1 MARLFTPSESKYYL
15 MALDAGT
22 GSIRAVIFDLEGNQI
37 AVGQAEWRHLAVPDV
52 PGSMEFD
59 LNKNW
64 QLACECMRQALHNAG
79 IAPEYIA
86 AVSACSMREGIVL
99 YNNEGAPIWACA
111 NVDARAAREVSELK
125 ELHNNTFENE
135 VYRATGQTLAL
146 SAIPRLL
153 WLAHHRSD
161 IYRQAS
167 TITMI
172 SDWLAYMLS
181 GELAVD
187 PSNAG
192 TTGLLD
198 LTTRDWKPALLD
210 MAGLRA
216 DILSPV
222 KETGTLLGVVSS
234 QAAELCGL
242 KAGTPVVV
250 GGGDVQLGCL
260 GLGVVRPAQTAVLGG
275 TFWQQVVNLGAPV
288 TDPEMNV
295 RVNPHVIP
303 GMVQAESISFFTG
316 LTMRWFRDAFC
327 AEEKLIAERLGIDTY
342 TLLEEMASRVPP
354 GSWGVMPIFSDRMRF
369 KTWYHAAPSFINLSI
384 DPDKCNKATLFRAL
398 EENAAIVSA
407 CNLQQIADFSNQG
420 TGEATIREGGLI
432 TAENTIIGGNAT
444 GIGTLNVQDQDSVIT
459 VRRLYNGY
467 FGNGTLNISNNGLI
481 NNKEYS
487 LVGVQDGSHGVVN
500 VTDKGHWNFLG
511 TGEAFRYIYIGDAGD
526 GELNVSREG
535 KVDSGIITAGMKE
548 TGTGNITVKD
558 KNSVITNLGTNL
570 GYDGHG
576 EMNISNEGLVVSNGG
591 SSLGYGETGVGNV
604 SITTGGMWEVNK
616 NVYTTIGVA
625 GVGNLNISDGGKF
638 VSQNITFLGDKAS
651 GIGTLNLMDAT
662 SSFDTVGINVGNFGS
677 GIVNV
682 SNGATLNST
691 GYGFIGGNASGKG
704 IVNISTDSLWNLKT
718 SSTNAQLLQVGVL
731 GKGELNITTGGIVKA
746 RDTQIALNDKSKGVV
761 RVDGQNSLLET
772 FNMYVGTSGTGT
784 LTLTNSGTLN
794 VEGGEV
800 YLGVFE
806 PAVGTLNIG
815 AAHGEAA
822 ADAGYITNATKV
834 EFGSGEGVFVFN
846 HTNNSDAG
854 YQVDMLITGDDKDG
868 KVIHDAGH
876 TVFNAGNTYSGK
888 TLVNDGLLTIASHTA
903 DGVTGM
909 GSSEVTI
916 ASPGTLDILASTN
929 SAGDYTLTNALK
941 GDGLMRVQ
949 LSSYD
954 KMFGFTHATGT
965 EFAGVAQLK
974 DSTFTLERDN
984 TAALTHAMLQSD
996 SENTTSVKVGEQSIG
1011 GLAMNGGTLIFDTD
1025 IPAATLAEGYISVDT
1040 LVVGAGDYT
1049 WKGRNYQVNGTG
1061 DVLIDV
1067 PKPWNDPMANNPLT
1081 TLNLLE
1087 HDDSHVG
1094 VQLVKAQTV
1103 IGSGGSLTLR
1113 DLQGDEV
1120 EADKTLHIAQNGT
1133 VVAEGD
1139 YGFRLTTAPGD
1150 GLYVNYGLK
1159 ALNIHGGQKLTLAEH
1174 GGAYGATADMSA
1186 KIGGE
1191 GDLAINT
1198 VRQVS
1203 LSNGQND
1210 YQGATYVQMGTLRT
1224 DADGALGNTREL
1236 NISNAAIVDLN
1247 GSTQTVETFTGQ
1259 MGSTVLFK
1267 EGALTVNK
1275 GGISQGELTGGGN
1288 LNVTGGTLAIEGL
1301 NARYNAL
1308 TSISPNAE
1316 VSLDNTQGL
1325 GRGNIANDG
1334 LLTLKNVTGEL
1345 RNSIS
1350 GKGIVSATAR
1360 TDVELDGD
1368 NSRFV
1373 GQFNIDTGSALSVN
1387 EQKNLG
1393 DASVI
1398 NNGLLTIST
1407 ERSWAMTHSISGSG
1421 DVTKLGTGI
1430 LTLNND
1436 SAAYQGTTDIVGG
1449 EIAFGSDSAIN
1460 MASQHINIHNS
1471 GVMSGNVT
1479 TAGDVNVMPGGT
1491 LRVAKTT
1498 IGGNLENG
1506 GTVQMNSEGGKP
1518 GNVLTVNGNYTGN
1531 NGLMTFNATLG
1542 GDNSPTD
1549 KMNVKGDTQGN
1560 TRVRVDNIGGV
1571 GAQTVNGIELIEV
1584 GGNSAGNFAL
1594 TTGTVEAGAYVYTL
1608 AKGKGNDEKN
1618 WYLTS
1623 KWDGVTPADTPDP
1636 INNPPVVDPEGPS
1649 VYRPEAGSY
1658 ISNIAAAN
1666 SLFSH
1671 RLHDRLGEP
1680 QYTDSL
1686 HSQGSASSMWM
1697 RHVGGHE
1704 RSRAGDGQLNTQ
1716 ANRYVLQLGG
1726 DLAQWSSNAQDRWHL
1741 GVMAGYANQH
1751 SNTQSNRVGYK
1762 SDGRI
1767 SGYSAGLYA
1776 TWYQNDANKTGAY
1789 VDSWA
1794 LYNWFDNSVSS
1805 DNRSADDYDSRGVT
1819 ASVEGGY
1826 TFEAGTFSGSE
1837 GTLNTWYVQPQAQI
1851 TWMGVKDSDHT
1862 RKDGTRIETE
1872 GDGNVQTRLGV
1883 KTYLN
1888 SHHQRDDGKQREFQ
1902 PYIEANWINNSKVY
1916 AVKMNGQ
1923 TVGREGARNLGE
1935 VRTGVEAK
1943 VNNNLSLWGNVG
1955 VQLGDKGYSDT
1966 QGMLGVKYSW

>member
-1 MARLFTPSESKYYL
+1 MNRIY
-15 MALDAGT
+15 
-22 GSIRAVIFDLEGNQI
+22 RVIWNCTLQVFQ
-37 AVGQAEWRHLAVPDV
+37 
-52 PGSMEFD
+52 
-59 LNKNW
+59 
-64 QLACECMRQALHNAG
+64 
-79 IAPEYIA
+79 
-86 AVSACSMREGIVL
+86 ACSELTRRAGKTSTVNLRKSSGLTTKFSRLTLGVL
-99 YNNEGAPIWACA
+99 
-111 NVDARAAREVSELK
+111 
-125 ELHNNTFENE
+125 
-135 VYRATGQTLAL
+135 LAL
-146 SAIPRLL
+146 SGSASGASLEVDNDQITNIDTDVAYDAYLVGWYGTGVL
-153 WLAHHRSD
+153 NILAGGN
-161 IYRQAS
+161 AS
-167 TITMI
+167 LTTITTSVI
-172 SDWLAYMLS
+172 GANEDS
-181 GELAVD
+181 E
-187 PSNAG
+187 G
-192 TTGLLD
+192 T
-198 LTTRDWKPALLD
+198 
-210 MAGLRA
+210 
-216 DILSPV
+216 V
-222 KETGTLLGVVSS
+222 N
-234 QAAELCGL
+234 
-242 KAGTPVVV
+242 
-250 GGGDVQLGCL
+250 
-260 GLGVVRPAQTAVLGG
+260 VLGG
-275 TFWQQVVNLGAPV
+275 TWRLYDSGNNARPLNVGQSGTGTLNIKQKGHVDGGYLRLGSSTGGVGTVNVEGEDSVLTTELFEIGSYGTGSLNITDKGYVTSSIVAILGYQAGSNGQVVVEKGGEWLIKNN
-288 TDPEMNV
+288 DS
-295 RVNPHVIP
+295 
-303 GMVQAESISFFTG
+303 SIEF
-316 LTMRWFRDAFC
+316 
-327 AEEKLIAERLGIDTY
+327 
-342 TLLEEMASRVPP
+342 
-354 GSWGVMPIFSDRMRF
+354 
-369 KTWYHAAPSFINLSI
+369 
-384 DPDKCNKATLFRAL
+384 
-398 EENAAIVSA
+398 
-407 CNLQQIADFSNQG
+407 QIGNQG
-420 TGEATIREGGLI
+420 MGEATIREGGLV

-444 GIGTLNVQDQDSVIT
+444 GVGTLNVQDQDSVIT

-467 FGNGTLNISNNGLI
+467 FGNGAVNISNNGLI

-487 LVGVQDGSHGVVN
+487 LVGVEDGSHGVVN
-500 VTDKGHWNFLG
+500 VTDKGHWSFLG
-511 TGEAFRYIYIGDAGD
+511 TGEAFRY
-526 GELNVSREG
+526 R
-535 KVDSGIITAGMKE
+535 
-548 TGTGNITVKD
+548 
-558 KNSVITNLGTNL
+558 
-570 GYDGHG
+570 
-576 EMNISNEGLVVSNGG
+576 
-591 SSLGYGETGVGNV
+591 
-604 SITTGGMWEVNK
+604 
-616 NVYTTIGVA
+616 
-625 GVGNLNISDGGKF
+625 
-638 VSQNITFLGDKAS
+638 
-651 GIGTLNLMDAT
+651 
-662 SSFDTVGINVGNFGS
+662 
-677 GIVNV
+677 
-682 SNGATLNST
+682 
-691 GYGFIGGNASGKG
+691 
-704 IVNISTDSLWNLKT
+704 
-718 SSTNAQLLQVGVL
+718 
-731 GKGELNITTGGIVKA
+731 
-746 RDTQIALNDKSKGVV
+746 
-761 RVDGQNSLLET
+761 
-772 FNMYVGTSGTGT
+772 
-784 LTLTNSGTLN
+784 
-794 VEGGEV
+794 
-800 YLGVFE
+800 
-806 PAVGTLNIG
+806 
-815 AAHGEAA
+815 
-822 ADAGYITNATKV
+822 
-834 EFGSGEGVFVFN
+834 
-846 HTNNSDAG
+846 
-854 YQVDMLITGDDKDG
+854 
-868 KVIHDAGH
+868 
-876 TVFNAGNTYSGK
+876 
-888 TLVNDGLLTIASHTA
+888 
-903 DGVTGM
+903 
-909 GSSEVTI
+909 
-916 ASPGTLDILASTN
+916 
-929 SAGDYTLTNALK
+929 
-941 GDGLMRVQ
+941 
-949 LSSYD
+949 
-954 KMFGFTHATGT
+954 
-965 EFAGVAQLK
+965 
-974 DSTFTLERDN
+974 
-984 TAALTHAMLQSD
+984 
-996 SENTTSVKVGEQSIG
+996 
-1011 GLAMNGGTLIFDTD
+1011 
-1025 IPAATLAEGYISVDT
+1025 
-1040 LVVGAGDYT
+1040 
-1049 WKGRNYQVNGTG
+1049 KGRNYQVNGTG

-1623 KWDGVTPADTPDP
+1623 KWDGVTPPDTPDP

-1767 SGYSAGLYA
+1767 SGYSAGIYA

-1837 GTLNTWYVQPQAQI
+1837 GTLNTWYVQPQVQI

-1923 TVGREGARNLGE
+1923 TVSRDGARNLGE

>member
-1 MARLFTPSESKYYL
+1 MNRIY
-15 MALDAGT
+15 
-22 GSIRAVIFDLEGNQI
+22 RVIWNCTLQVFQ
-37 AVGQAEWRHLAVPDV
+37 
-52 PGSMEFD
+52 
-59 LNKNW
+59 
-64 QLACECMRQALHNAG
+64 
-79 IAPEYIA
+79 
-86 AVSACSMREGIVL
+86 ACSELTRRVGKTSTVNLRKSSGLTTKFSRLTLGVL
-99 YNNEGAPIWACA
+99 
-111 NVDARAAREVSELK
+111 
-125 ELHNNTFENE
+125 
-135 VYRATGQTLAL
+135 LAL
-146 SAIPRLL
+146 SGSASGASLEVDNDQITNIDTDVAYDAYLVGWYGTGVL
-153 WLAHHRSD
+153 NILAGGN
-161 IYRQAS
+161 AS
-167 TITMI
+167 LTTITTSVI
-172 SDWLAYMLS
+172 GGNENSK
-181 GELAVD
+181 
-187 PSNAG
+187 G
-192 TTGLLD
+192 T
-198 LTTRDWKPALLD
+198 
-210 MAGLRA
+210 
-216 DILSPV
+216 V
-222 KETGTLLGVVSS
+222 N
-234 QAAELCGL
+234 
-242 KAGTPVVV
+242 
-250 GGGDVQLGCL
+250 
-260 GLGVVRPAQTAVLGG
+260 VLGG
-275 TFWQQVVNLGAPV
+275 TWRLYDSGNNARPLNVGQSGTGTLNIKQKGHVDGGYLRIGSSTGGVGTVNVEGEDSVLTTELFEIGSYGTGSLNITDKGYV
-288 TDPEMNV
+288 TS
-295 RVNPHVIP
+295 
-303 GMVQAESISFFTG
+303 SI
-316 LTMRWFRDAFC
+316 
-327 AEEKLIAERLGIDTY
+327 
-342 TLLEEMASRVPP
+342 V
-354 GSWGVMPIFSDRMRF
+354 
-369 KTWYHAAPSFINLSI
+369 
-384 DPDKCNKATLFRAL
+384 
-398 EENAAIVSA
+398 AIVGYQANS
-407 CNLQQIADFSNQG
+407 NGKVVVEKGGEWLIKNNDSSIEFQIGNQG

-432 TAENTIIGGNAT
+432 TAENTIIGGNPT

-467 FGNGTLNISNNGLI
+467 FGNGTVNISNNGLI

-526 GELNVSREG
+526 GELNVSSEG

-591 SSLGYGETGVGNV
+591 SSLGYGETGVGKV
-604 SITTGGMWEVNK
+604 SITTGGIWEVNK

-718 SSTNAQLLQVGVL
+718 SSTNSQLLQVGVL
-731 GKGELNITTGGIVKA
+731 GTGELNITTGGIVKA
-746 RDTQIALNDKSKGVV
+746 RDTQIALNDKSKGDV

-772 FNMYVGTSGTGT
+772 FNMNVGTTGTGT
-784 LTLTNSGTLN
+784 LTLTNNGTLN

-800 YLGVFE
+800 YLGVFA

-822 ADAGYITNATKV
+822 ADAGFITNATKV

-868 KVIHDAGH
+868 KVMHDAGH

-949 LSSYD
+949 LSSSD

-1011 GLAMNGGTLIFDTD
+1011 GLAMNGGTLTFDTD

-1094 VQLVKAQTV
+1094 VQLVKAQSV

-1334 LLTLKNVTGEL
+1334 LLTLKFDLLSEIGRDSVGAVTLIPEDETVTHPIMAWEKLTEARLEEVLTAYKADIPLGMIREENDFRISVAGAQEKTALL
-1345 RNSIS
+1345 RIGNDWCIP
-1350 GKGIVSATAR
+1350 KGITP
-1360 TDVELDGD
+1360 T
-1368 NSRFV
+1368 
-1373 GQFNIDTGSALSVN
+1373 
-1387 EQKNLG
+1387 
-1393 DASVI
+1393 
-1398 NNGLLTIST
+1398 
-1407 ERSWAMTHSISGSG
+1407 THII
-1421 DVTKLGTGI
+1421 KLPI
-1430 LTLNND
+1430 
-1436 SAAYQGTTDIVGG
+1436 G
-1449 EIAFGSDSAIN
+1449 EIR
-1460 MASQHINIHNS
+1460 Q
-1471 GVMSGNVT
+1471 
-1479 TAGDVNVMPGGT
+1479 P
-1491 LRVAKTT
+1491 
-1498 IGGNLENG
+1498 
-1506 GTVQMNSEGGKP
+1506 
-1518 GNVLTVNGNYTGN
+1518 
-1531 NGLMTFNATLG
+1531 NATLDLSQSVDNEYYCLLLAKELGLNVPDAEIIKAGNVRALAVERFDRRWNAERTVLLRLPQEDMCQTFGLPSSVKYESDG
-1542 GDNSPTD
+1542 GPGIARIMAFLMGSSEALKDRYDFMKFQVFQWLIGATDGHAKNFSVFIQAGGSYRLTPFYDIISAFPVLGGAGIHISDLKLAMGLNASKGKKTAIDKIYPRHFLATAKVLKFPEVQMHEILSDFARMIPAALDNVKTSLPTD
-1549 KMNVKGDTQGN
+1549 FPENVVT
-1560 TRVRVDNIGGV
+1560 
-1571 GAQTVNGIELIEV
+1571 A
-1584 GGNSAGNFAL
+1584 
-1594 TTGTVEAGAYVYTL
+1594 VETNVL
-1608 AKGKGNDEKN
+1608 
-1618 WYLTS
+1618 
-1623 KWDGVTPADTPDP
+1623 
-1636 INNPPVVDPEGPS
+1636 
-1649 VYRPEAGSY
+1649 
-1658 ISNIAAAN
+1658 
-1666 SLFSH
+1666 
-1671 RLHDRLGEP
+1671 RLHRRL
-1680 QYTDSL
+1680 
-1686 HSQGSASSMWM
+1686 
-1697 RHVGGHE
+1697 
-1704 RSRAGDGQLNTQ
+1704 SREYGI
-1716 ANRYVLQLGG
+1716 
-1726 DLAQWSSNAQDRWHL
+1726 
-1741 GVMAGYANQH
+1741 
-1751 SNTQSNRVGYK
+1751 K
-1762 SDGRI
+1762 
-1767 SGYSAGLYA
+1767 
-1776 TWYQNDANKTGAY
+1776 
-1789 VDSWA
+1789 
-1794 LYNWFDNSVSS
+1794 
-1805 DNRSADDYDSRGVT
+1805 
-1819 ASVEGGY
+1819 
-1826 TFEAGTFSGSE
+1826 
-1837 GTLNTWYVQPQAQI
+1837 
-1851 TWMGVKDSDHT
+1851 
-1862 RKDGTRIETE
+1862 
-1872 GDGNVQTRLGV
+1872 
-1883 KTYLN
+1883 
-1888 SHHQRDDGKQREFQ
+1888 
-1902 PYIEANWINNSKVY
+1902 
-1916 AVKMNGQ
+1916 
-1923 TVGREGARNLGE
+1923 
-1935 VRTGVEAK
+1935 
-1943 VNNNLSLWGNVG
+1943 
-1955 VQLGDKGYSDT
+1955 
-1966 QGMLGVKYSW
+1966 

>member
-1 MARLFTPSESKYYL
+1 MNRIY
-15 MALDAGT
+15 
-22 GSIRAVIFDLEGNQI
+22 RVIWNCTLQVFQ
-37 AVGQAEWRHLAVPDV
+37 
-52 PGSMEFD
+52 
-59 LNKNW
+59 
-64 QLACECMRQALHNAG
+64 
-79 IAPEYIA
+79 
-86 AVSACSMREGIVL
+86 ACSELTRRAGKTSTVNLRKSSGLTTKFSRLTLGVL
-99 YNNEGAPIWACA
+99 
-111 NVDARAAREVSELK
+111 
-125 ELHNNTFENE
+125 
-135 VYRATGQTLAL
+135 LAL
-146 SAIPRLL
+146 SGSASGASLEVDNDQITNIDTDVAYDAYLVGWYGTGVL
-153 WLAHHRSD
+153 NILAGGN
-161 IYRQAS
+161 AS
-167 TITMI
+167 LTTITTSVI
-172 SDWLAYMLS
+172 GANEDS
-181 GELAVD
+181 E
-187 PSNAG
+187 G
-192 TTGLLD
+192 T
-198 LTTRDWKPALLD
+198 
-210 MAGLRA
+210 
-216 DILSPV
+216 V
-222 KETGTLLGVVSS
+222 N
-234 QAAELCGL
+234 
-242 KAGTPVVV
+242 
-250 GGGDVQLGCL
+250 
-260 GLGVVRPAQTAVLGG
+260 VLGG
-275 TFWQQVVNLGAPV
+275 TWRLYDSGNNARPLNVGQSGTGTLNIKQKGHVDGGYLRLGSSTGGVGTVNVEGEDSVLTTELFEIGSYGTGSLNITDKGYVTSSIVAILGYQAGSNGQVVVEKGGEWLIKNN
-288 TDPEMNV
+288 DS
-295 RVNPHVIP
+295 
-303 GMVQAESISFFTG
+303 SIEF
-316 LTMRWFRDAFC
+316 
-327 AEEKLIAERLGIDTY
+327 
-342 TLLEEMASRVPP
+342 
-354 GSWGVMPIFSDRMRF
+354 
-369 KTWYHAAPSFINLSI
+369 
-384 DPDKCNKATLFRAL
+384 
-398 EENAAIVSA
+398 
-407 CNLQQIADFSNQG
+407 QIGNQG
-420 TGEATIREGGLI
+420 TGEATIREGGLV

-467 FGNGTLNISNNGLI
+467 FGNGTVNISNNGLI

-526 GELNVSREG
+526 GELNVSSEG

-576 EMNISNEGLVVSNGG
+576 EMNISNQGLVVSNGG

-731 GKGELNITTGGIVKA
+731 GTGELNITTGGIVKA
-746 RDTQIALNDKSKGVV
+746 RDTQIALNDKSKGDV

-784 LTLTNSGTLN
+784 LTLTNNGTLN

-822 ADAGYITNATKV
+822 ADAGFITNATKV
-834 EFGSGEGVFVFN
+834 EFGLGEGVFVFN

-949 LSSYD
+949 LSSSD

-1011 GLAMNGGTLIFDTD
+1011 GLAMNGGTIIFDTD

-1120 EADKTLHIAQNGT
+1120 EA
-1133 VVAEGD
+1133 
-1139 YGFRLTTAPGD
+1139 
-1150 GLYVNYGLK
+1150 
-1159 ALNIHGGQKLTLAEH
+1159 
-1174 GGAYGATADMSA
+1174 
-1186 KIGGE
+1186 
-1191 GDLAINT
+1191 
-1198 VRQVS
+1198 
-1203 LSNGQND
+1203 
-1210 YQGATYVQMGTLRT
+1210 
-1224 DADGALGNTREL
+1224 
-1236 NISNAAIVDLN
+1236 
-1247 GSTQTVETFTGQ
+1247 
-1259 MGSTVLFK
+1259 
-1267 EGALTVNK
+1267 
-1275 GGISQGELTGGGN
+1275 
-1288 LNVTGGTLAIEGL
+1288 
-1301 NARYNAL
+1301 
-1308 TSISPNAE
+1308 
-1316 VSLDNTQGL
+1316 
-1325 GRGNIANDG
+1325 
-1334 LLTLKNVTGEL
+1334 NVTGEL

-1373 GQFNIDTGSALSVN
+1373 GHDANETLVGSHFNAW
-1387 EQKNLG
+1387 
-1393 DASVI
+1393 
-1398 NNGLLTIST
+1398 LTI
-1407 ERSWAMTHSISGSG
+1407 GSG

-1479 TAGDVNVMPGGT
+1479 TAGDMNVMPGGA

-1872 GDGNVQTRLGV
+1872 GDGNEQTRLGV

>member
-99 YNNEGAPIWACA
+99 YNNEGTPIWACA

-125 ELHNNTFENE
+125 ELHNNTFENK
-135 VYRATGQTLAL
+135 VYRTTGQTLAL

-234 QAAELCGL
+234 HAAELCGL

-275 TFWQQVVNLGAPV
+275 TFWQQVVNLAAPV

-384 DPDKCNKATLFRAL
+384 DPDKCN
-398 EENAAIVSA
+398 
-407 CNLQQIADFSNQG
+407 
-420 TGEATIREGGLI
+420 
-432 TAENTIIGGNAT
+432 
-444 GIGTLNVQDQDSVIT
+444 
-459 VRRLYNGY
+459 
-467 FGNGTLNISNNGLI
+467 
-481 NNKEYS
+481 
-487 LVGVQDGSHGVVN
+487 
-500 VTDKGHWNFLG
+500 
-511 TGEAFRYIYIGDAGD
+511 
-526 GELNVSREG
+526 
-535 KVDSGIITAGMKE
+535 
-548 TGTGNITVKD
+548 
-558 KNSVITNLGTNL
+558 
-570 GYDGHG
+570 
-576 EMNISNEGLVVSNGG
+576 
-591 SSLGYGETGVGNV
+591 
-604 SITTGGMWEVNK
+604 
-616 NVYTTIGVA
+616 
-625 GVGNLNISDGGKF
+625 
-638 VSQNITFLGDKAS
+638 
-651 GIGTLNLMDAT
+651 
-662 SSFDTVGINVGNFGS
+662 
-677 GIVNV
+677 
-682 SNGATLNST
+682 
-691 GYGFIGGNASGKG
+691 
-704 IVNISTDSLWNLKT
+704 
-718 SSTNAQLLQVGVL
+718 
-731 GKGELNITTGGIVKA
+731 
-746 RDTQIALNDKSKGVV
+746 
-761 RVDGQNSLLET
+761 
-772 FNMYVGTSGTGT
+772 
-784 LTLTNSGTLN
+784 
-794 VEGGEV
+794 
-800 YLGVFE
+800 
-806 PAVGTLNIG
+806 
-815 AAHGEAA
+815 
-822 ADAGYITNATKV
+822 
-834 EFGSGEGVFVFN
+834 
-846 HTNNSDAG
+846 
-854 YQVDMLITGDDKDG
+854 
-868 KVIHDAGH
+868 
-876 TVFNAGNTYSGK
+876 
-888 TLVNDGLLTIASHTA
+888 
-903 DGVTGM
+903 
-909 GSSEVTI
+909 
-916 ASPGTLDILASTN
+916 
-929 SAGDYTLTNALK
+929 
-941 GDGLMRVQ
+941 
-949 LSSYD
+949 
-954 KMFGFTHATGT
+954 
-965 EFAGVAQLK
+965 
-974 DSTFTLERDN
+974 
-984 TAALTHAMLQSD
+984 
-996 SENTTSVKVGEQSIG
+996 
-1011 GLAMNGGTLIFDTD
+1011 
-1025 IPAATLAEGYISVDT
+1025 
-1040 LVVGAGDYT
+1040 
-1049 WKGRNYQVNGTG
+1049 YQVNGTG

-1120 EADKTLHIAQNGT
+1120 KADKTLHIAQNGT

-1267 EGALTVNK
+1267 EGSLTVNK

-1407 ERSWAMTHSISGSG
+1407 ERSWVMTHSISGSG

-1430 LTLNND
+1430 LTLNKD
-1436 SAAYQGTTDIVGG
+1436 SAAYKGTTDIVGG

-1498 IGGNLENG
+1498 VGGNLENG
-1506 GTVQMNSEGGKP
+1506 GTVQLNSEGGKP

-1560 TRVRVDNIGGV
+1560 SRM
-1571 GAQTVNGIELIEV
+1571 
-1584 GGNSAGNFAL
+1584 
-1594 TTGTVEAGAYVYTL
+1594 
-1608 AKGKGNDEKN
+1608 
-1618 WYLTS
+1618 S
-1623 KWDGVTPADTPDP
+1623 KMH
-1636 INNPPVVDPEGPS
+1636 
-1649 VYRPEAGSY
+1649 
-1658 ISNIAAAN
+1658 AA
-1666 SLFSH
+1666 
-1671 RLHDRLGEP
+1671 
-1680 QYTDSL
+1680 
-1686 HSQGSASSMWM
+1686 
-1697 RHVGGHE
+1697 
-1704 RSRAGDGQLNTQ
+1704 
-1716 ANRYVLQLGG
+1716 
-1726 DLAQWSSNAQDRWHL
+1726 
-1741 GVMAGYANQH
+1741 
-1751 SNTQSNRVGYK
+1751 
-1762 SDGRI
+1762 
-1767 SGYSAGLYA
+1767 
-1776 TWYQNDANKTGAY
+1776 
-1789 VDSWA
+1789 
-1794 LYNWFDNSVSS
+1794 
-1805 DNRSADDYDSRGVT
+1805 
-1819 ASVEGGY
+1819 
-1826 TFEAGTFSGSE
+1826 
-1837 GTLNTWYVQPQAQI
+1837 
-1851 TWMGVKDSDHT
+1851 
-1862 RKDGTRIETE
+1862 
-1872 GDGNVQTRLGV
+1872 
-1883 KTYLN
+1883 
-1888 SHHQRDDGKQREFQ
+1888 
-1902 PYIEANWINNSKVY
+1902 
-1916 AVKMNGQ
+1916 
-1923 TVGREGARNLGE
+1923 
-1935 VRTGVEAK
+1935 
-1943 VNNNLSLWGNVG
+1943 
-1955 VQLGDKGYSDT
+1955 
-1966 QGMLGVKYSW
+1966 

>member
-99 YNNEGAPIWACA
+99 YNNEGTPIWACA

-275 TFWQQVVNLGAPV
+275 TFWQQVVNQACSEL
-288 TDPEMNV
+288 TR
-295 RVNPHVIP
+295 RVGKTSTVNLHK
-303 GMVQAESISFFTG
+303 SSG
-316 LTMRWFRDAFC
+316 LTTKFS
-327 AEEKLIAERLGIDTY
+327 RLTLGVLLALSGSASGASLEVDNDQIINIDTDVAY
-342 TLLEEMASRVPP
+342 DAYLVGWYGTGVLNILAGGNASLTTITTSVIGGNENSKGTVNVLGGTWRLYDSGNNARPLNVGQSGTGTLNIKQKGHVDGGYLRI
-354 GSWGVMPIFSDRMRF
+354 GSSTGGVGTVNVEGEDSVLTTELFEIGSYGTGSLNITD
-369 KTWYHAAPSFINLSI
+369 KGYVTSSI
-384 DPDKCNKATLFRAL
+384 V
-398 EENAAIVSA
+398 AIVGYQANS
-407 CNLQQIADFSNQG
+407 NGKVVVEKGGEWLIKNNDSSIEFQIGNQG
-420 TGEATIREGGLI
+420 TGEAIIREGGGI

-467 FGNGTLNISNNGLI
+467 FGNGTVNISNNGLI

-526 GELNVSREG
+526 GELNVSSEG

-591 SSLGYGETGVGNV
+591 SSLGYGETGVGKV
-604 SITTGGMWEVNK
+604 SITTGGIWEVNK

-731 GKGELNITTGGIVKA
+731 GTGELNITTGGIVKA
-746 RDTQIALNDKSKGVV
+746 RDTQIALNDKSKGDV

-772 FNMYVGTSGTGT
+772 FNMNVGTTGTGT
-784 LTLTNSGTLN
+784 LTLTNNGTLN

-800 YLGVFE
+800 YLGVFD

-916 ASPGTLDILASTN
+916 ANPGTLDILASTN

-949 LSSYD
+949 LSSSD

-965 EFAGVAQLK
+965 EFTGVAQFK

-996 SENTTSVKVGEQSIG
+996 SENTTSVNVGEQSIG

-1267 EGALTVNK
+1267 EGSLTVNK

-1407 ERSWAMTHSISGSG
+1407 ERSWAMTHSISGS
-1421 DVTKLGTGI
+1421 I
-1430 LTLNND
+1430 LLLWIRK
-1436 SAAYQGTTDIVGG
+1436 AHQF
-1449 EIAFGSDSAIN
+1449 IA
-1460 MASQHINIHNS
+1460 
-1471 GVMSGNVT
+1471 
-1479 TAGDVNVMPGGT
+1479 
-1491 LRVAKTT
+1491 R
-1498 IGGNLENG
+1498 
-1506 GTVQMNSEGGKP
+1506 
-1518 GNVLTVNGNYTGN
+1518 
-1531 NGLMTFNATLG
+1531 
-1542 GDNSPTD
+1542 
-1549 KMNVKGDTQGN
+1549 
-1560 TRVRVDNIGGV
+1560 
-1571 GAQTVNGIELIEV
+1571 
-1584 GGNSAGNFAL
+1584 
-1594 TTGTVEAGAYVYTL
+1594 
-1608 AKGKGNDEKN
+1608 
-1618 WYLTS
+1618 
-1623 KWDGVTPADTPDP
+1623 
-1636 INNPPVVDPEGPS
+1636 
-1649 VYRPEAGSY
+1649 RPEA
-1658 ISNIAAAN
+1658 ISAT
-1666 SLFSH
+1666 L
-1671 RLHDRLGEP
+1671 P
-1680 QYTDSL
+1680 QPTRCLAIVYTTVWVS
-1686 HSQGSASSMWM
+1686 
-1697 RHVGGHE
+1697 
-1704 RSRAGDGQLNTQ
+1704 RSIQIHCILRVRQ
-1716 ANRYVLQLGG
+1716 AVCGC
-1726 DLAQWSSNAQDRWHL
+1726 
-1741 GVMAGYANQH
+1741 VM
-1751 SNTQSNRVGYK
+1751 
-1762 SDGRI
+1762 
-1767 SGYSAGLYA
+1767 
-1776 TWYQNDANKTGAY
+1776 
-1789 VDSWA
+1789 
-1794 LYNWFDNSVSS
+1794 
-1805 DNRSADDYDSRGVT
+1805 
-1819 ASVEGGY
+1819 
-1826 TFEAGTFSGSE
+1826 SE
-1837 GTLNTWYVQPQAQI
+1837 GT
-1851 TWMGVKDSDHT
+1851 
-1862 RKDGTRIETE
+1862 
-1872 GDGNVQTRLGV
+1872 NVQGPV
-1883 KTYLN
+1883 
-1888 SHHQRDDGKQREFQ
+1888 
-1902 PYIEANWINNSKVY
+1902 
-1916 AVKMNGQ
+1916 
-1923 TVGREGARNLGE
+1923 TV
-1935 VRTGVEAK
+1935 
-1943 VNNNLSLWGNVG
+1943 S
-1955 VQLGDKGYSDT
+1955 
-1966 QGMLGVKYSW
+1966 

>member
-99 YNNEGAPIWACA
+99 YNNEGTPIWACA

-222 KETGTLLGVVSS
+222 KETGTLLGVV
-234 QAAELCGL
+234 
-242 KAGTPVVV
+242 T
-250 GGGDVQLGCL
+250 
-260 GLGVVRPAQTAVLGG
+260 
-275 TFWQQVVNLGAPV
+275 
-288 TDPEMNV
+288 
-295 RVNPHVIP
+295 
-303 GMVQAESISFFTG
+303 
-316 LTMRWFRDAFC
+316 
-327 AEEKLIAERLGIDTY
+327 
-342 TLLEEMASRVPP
+342 
-354 GSWGVMPIFSDRMRF
+354 
-369 KTWYHAAPSFINLSI
+369 
-384 DPDKCNKATLFRAL
+384 
-398 EENAAIVSA
+398 
-407 CNLQQIADFSNQG
+407 
-420 TGEATIREGGLI
+420 
-432 TAENTIIGGNAT
+432 
-444 GIGTLNVQDQDSVIT
+444 
-459 VRRLYNGY
+459 
-467 FGNGTLNISNNGLI
+467 
-481 NNKEYS
+481 
-487 LVGVQDGSHGVVN
+487 
-500 VTDKGHWNFLG
+500 
-511 TGEAFRYIYIGDAGD
+511 
-526 GELNVSREG
+526 
-535 KVDSGIITAGMKE
+535 
-548 TGTGNITVKD
+548 
-558 KNSVITNLGTNL
+558 
-570 GYDGHG
+570 
-576 EMNISNEGLVVSNGG
+576 
-591 SSLGYGETGVGNV
+591 
-604 SITTGGMWEVNK
+604 
-616 NVYTTIGVA
+616 
-625 GVGNLNISDGGKF
+625 
-638 VSQNITFLGDKAS
+638 
-651 GIGTLNLMDAT
+651 
-662 SSFDTVGINVGNFGS
+662 
-677 GIVNV
+677 
-682 SNGATLNST
+682 
-691 GYGFIGGNASGKG
+691 
-704 IVNISTDSLWNLKT
+704 
-718 SSTNAQLLQVGVL
+718 
-731 GKGELNITTGGIVKA
+731 
-746 RDTQIALNDKSKGVV
+746 
-761 RVDGQNSLLET
+761 
-772 FNMYVGTSGTGT
+772 
-784 LTLTNSGTLN
+784 
-794 VEGGEV
+794 
-800 YLGVFE
+800 
-806 PAVGTLNIG
+806 
-815 AAHGEAA
+815 
-822 ADAGYITNATKV
+822 
-834 EFGSGEGVFVFN
+834 
-846 HTNNSDAG
+846 
-854 YQVDMLITGDDKDG
+854 
-868 KVIHDAGH
+868 
-876 TVFNAGNTYSGK
+876 
-888 TLVNDGLLTIASHTA
+888 
-903 DGVTGM
+903 
-909 GSSEVTI
+909 
-916 ASPGTLDILASTN
+916 
-929 SAGDYTLTNALK
+929 
-941 GDGLMRVQ
+941 
-949 LSSYD
+949 
-954 KMFGFTHATGT
+954 
-965 EFAGVAQLK
+965 
-974 DSTFTLERDN
+974 
-984 TAALTHAMLQSD
+984 
-996 SENTTSVKVGEQSIG
+996 
-1011 GLAMNGGTLIFDTD
+1011 
-1025 IPAATLAEGYISVDT
+1025 
-1040 LVVGAGDYT
+1040 
-1049 WKGRNYQVNGTG
+1049 
-1061 DVLIDV
+1061 
-1067 PKPWNDPMANNPLT
+1067 
-1081 TLNLLE
+1081 
-1087 HDDSHVG
+1087 
-1094 VQLVKAQTV
+1094 
-1103 IGSGGSLTLR
+1103 
-1113 DLQGDEV
+1113 
-1120 EADKTLHIAQNGT
+1120 
-1133 VVAEGD
+1133 
-1139 YGFRLTTAPGD
+1139 GD

-1267 EGALTVNK
+1267 EGSLTVNK

-1308 TSISPNAE
+1308 TSVSPNAE

-1398 NNGLLTIST
+1398 NNGLLTIAT
-1407 ERSWAMTHSISGSG
+1407 ERSWAMTHSITGSG

-1498 IGGNLENG
+1498 VGGNLENG

-1704 RSRAGDGQLNTQ
+1704 RFRTGDGQLNTQ

-1837 GTLNTWYVQPQAQI
+1837 GTLNTWYVQPQVQI

-1888 SHHQRDDGKQREFQ
+1888 SHHQRDNGKQREFQ

-1923 TVGREGARNLGE
+1923 TVSRDGARNLGE

-1943 VNNNLSLWGNVG
+1943 VNHNLSLWGNVG

>member
-1 MARLFTPSESKYYL
+1 MNRIY
-15 MALDAGT
+15 
-22 GSIRAVIFDLEGNQI
+22 RVIWNCTLQVFQ
-37 AVGQAEWRHLAVPDV
+37 
-52 PGSMEFD
+52 
-59 LNKNW
+59 
-64 QLACECMRQALHNAG
+64 
-79 IAPEYIA
+79 
-86 AVSACSMREGIVL
+86 ACSELTRRAGKTSTVNLRKSSGLTTKFSRLTLGVL
-99 YNNEGAPIWACA
+99 
-111 NVDARAAREVSELK
+111 
-125 ELHNNTFENE
+125 
-135 VYRATGQTLAL
+135 LAL
-146 SAIPRLL
+146 SGSASGASLEVDNDQITNIDTDVAYDAYLVGWYGTGVL
-153 WLAHHRSD
+153 NILAGGN
-161 IYRQAS
+161 AS
-167 TITMI
+167 LTTITTSVI
-172 SDWLAYMLS
+172 GANEDS
-181 GELAVD
+181 E
-187 PSNAG
+187 G
-192 TTGLLD
+192 T
-198 LTTRDWKPALLD
+198 
-210 MAGLRA
+210 
-216 DILSPV
+216 V
-222 KETGTLLGVVSS
+222 N
-234 QAAELCGL
+234 
-242 KAGTPVVV
+242 
-250 GGGDVQLGCL
+250 
-260 GLGVVRPAQTAVLGG
+260 VLGG
-275 TFWQQVVNLGAPV
+275 TWRLYDSGNNARPLNVGQSGTGTLNIKQKGHVDGGYLRLGSSTGGVGTVNVEGEDSVLTTELFEIGSYGTGSLNITDKGYVTSSIVAILGYQAGSNGQVVVEKGGEWLIKNN
-288 TDPEMNV
+288 DS
-295 RVNPHVIP
+295 
-303 GMVQAESISFFTG
+303 SIEF
-316 LTMRWFRDAFC
+316 
-327 AEEKLIAERLGIDTY
+327 
-342 TLLEEMASRVPP
+342 
-354 GSWGVMPIFSDRMRF
+354 
-369 KTWYHAAPSFINLSI
+369 
-384 DPDKCNKATLFRAL
+384 
-398 EENAAIVSA
+398 
-407 CNLQQIADFSNQG
+407 QIGNQG

-576 EMNISNEGLVVSNGG
+576 EMDISNEGLVVSNGG

-746 RDTQIALNDKSKGVV
+746 RDTQIALNDKSKGDV

-1139 YGFRLTTAPGD
+1139 Y
-1150 GLYVNYGLK
+1150 
-1159 ALNIHGGQKLTLAEH
+1159 E
-1174 GGAYGATADMSA
+1174 
-1186 KIGGE
+1186 
-1191 GDLAINT
+1191 
-1198 VRQVS
+1198 
-1203 LSNGQND
+1203 
-1210 YQGATYVQMGTLRT
+1210 
-1224 DADGALGNTREL
+1224 
-1236 NISNAAIVDLN
+1236 
-1247 GSTQTVETFTGQ
+1247 
-1259 MGSTVLFK
+1259 
-1267 EGALTVNK
+1267 
-1275 GGISQGELTGGGN
+1275 
-1288 LNVTGGTLAIEGL
+1288 
-1301 NARYNAL
+1301 
-1308 TSISPNAE
+1308 
-1316 VSLDNTQGL
+1316 
-1325 GRGNIANDG
+1325 
-1334 LLTLKNVTGEL
+1334 
-1345 RNSIS
+1345 
-1350 GKGIVSATAR
+1350 
-1360 TDVELDGD
+1360 
-1368 NSRFV
+1368 
-1373 GQFNIDTGSALSVN
+1373 
-1387 EQKNLG
+1387 
-1393 DASVI
+1393 
-1398 NNGLLTIST
+1398 
-1407 ERSWAMTHSISGSG
+1407 
-1421 DVTKLGTGI
+1421 LGTGI

-1623 KWDGVTPADTPDP
+1623 KWDGVTPPDTPDP

-1680 QYTDSL
+1680 QYIDSL

-1826 TFEAGTFSGSE
+1826 TFEVGTFSGSE
-1837 GTLNTWYVQPQAQI
+1837 ETLNTWYVQPQAQI

>member
-1 MARLFTPSESKYYL
+1 M
-15 MALDAGT
+15 
-22 GSIRAVIFDLEGNQI
+22 
-37 AVGQAEWRHLAVPDV
+37 
-52 PGSMEFD
+52 
-59 LNKNW
+59 
-64 QLACECMRQALHNAG
+64 
-79 IAPEYIA
+79 
-86 AVSACSMREGIVL
+86 
-99 YNNEGAPIWACA
+99 
-111 NVDARAAREVSELK
+111 
-125 ELHNNTFENE
+125 
-135 VYRATGQTLAL
+135 
-146 SAIPRLL
+146 
-153 WLAHHRSD
+153 
-161 IYRQAS
+161 
-167 TITMI
+167 
-172 SDWLAYMLS
+172 
-181 GELAVD
+181 
-187 PSNAG
+187 
-192 TTGLLD
+192 
-198 LTTRDWKPALLD
+198 
-210 MAGLRA
+210 
-216 DILSPV
+216 
-222 KETGTLLGVVSS
+222 
-234 QAAELCGL
+234 
-242 KAGTPVVV
+242 
-250 GGGDVQLGCL
+250 
-260 GLGVVRPAQTAVLGG
+260 
-275 TFWQQVVNLGAPV
+275 
-288 TDPEMNV
+288 
-295 RVNPHVIP
+295 
-303 GMVQAESISFFTG
+303 
-316 LTMRWFRDAFC
+316 
-327 AEEKLIAERLGIDTY
+327 
-342 TLLEEMASRVPP
+342 
-354 GSWGVMPIFSDRMRF
+354 
-369 KTWYHAAPSFINLSI
+369 
-384 DPDKCNKATLFRAL
+384 
-398 EENAAIVSA
+398 
-407 CNLQQIADFSNQG
+407 
-420 TGEATIREGGLI
+420 
-432 TAENTIIGGNAT
+432 
-444 GIGTLNVQDQDSVIT
+444 
-459 VRRLYNGY
+459 
-467 FGNGTLNISNNGLI
+467 
-481 NNKEYS
+481 
-487 LVGVQDGSHGVVN
+487 
-500 VTDKGHWNFLG
+500 
-511 TGEAFRYIYIGDAGD
+511 
-526 GELNVSREG
+526 
-535 KVDSGIITAGMKE
+535 
-548 TGTGNITVKD
+548 
-558 KNSVITNLGTNL
+558 
-570 GYDGHG
+570 
-576 EMNISNEGLVVSNGG
+576 
-591 SSLGYGETGVGNV
+591 
-604 SITTGGMWEVNK
+604 
-616 NVYTTIGVA
+616 
-625 GVGNLNISDGGKF
+625 
-638 VSQNITFLGDKAS
+638 
-651 GIGTLNLMDAT
+651 
-662 SSFDTVGINVGNFGS
+662 
-677 GIVNV
+677 
-682 SNGATLNST
+682 
-691 GYGFIGGNASGKG
+691 
-704 IVNISTDSLWNLKT
+704 
-718 SSTNAQLLQVGVL
+718 
-731 GKGELNITTGGIVKA
+731 
-746 RDTQIALNDKSKGVV
+746 
-761 RVDGQNSLLET
+761 
-772 FNMYVGTSGTGT
+772 
-784 LTLTNSGTLN
+784 
-794 VEGGEV
+794 
-800 YLGVFE
+800 
-806 PAVGTLNIG
+806 
-815 AAHGEAA
+815 
-822 ADAGYITNATKV
+822 
-834 EFGSGEGVFVFN
+834 
-846 HTNNSDAG
+846 
-854 YQVDMLITGDDKDG
+854 
-868 KVIHDAGH
+868 
-876 TVFNAGNTYSGK
+876 
-888 TLVNDGLLTIASHTA
+888 
-903 DGVTGM
+903 
-909 GSSEVTI
+909 
-916 ASPGTLDILASTN
+916 
-929 SAGDYTLTNALK
+929 
-941 GDGLMRVQ
+941 
-949 LSSYD
+949 
-954 KMFGFTHATGT
+954 
-965 EFAGVAQLK
+965 
-974 DSTFTLERDN
+974 
-984 TAALTHAMLQSD
+984 
-996 SENTTSVKVGEQSIG
+996 
-1011 GLAMNGGTLIFDTD
+1011 
-1025 IPAATLAEGYISVDT
+1025 
-1040 LVVGAGDYT
+1040 
-1049 WKGRNYQVNGTG
+1049 
-1061 DVLIDV
+1061 
-1067 PKPWNDPMANNPLT
+1067 
-1081 TLNLLE
+1081 
-1087 HDDSHVG
+1087 
-1094 VQLVKAQTV
+1094 KAQTV

-1430 LTLNND
+1430 
-1436 SAAYQGTTDIVGG
+1436 
-1449 EIAFGSDSAIN
+1449 
-1460 MASQHINIHNS
+1460 
-1471 GVMSGNVT
+1471 
-1479 TAGDVNVMPGGT
+1479 
-1491 LRVAKTT
+1491 
-1498 IGGNLENG
+1498 
-1506 GTVQMNSEGGKP
+1506 P

-1623 KWDGVTPADTPDP
+1623 KWDGVTPPDTPDP

-1680 QYTDSL
+1680 QYIDSL

-1837 GTLNTWYVQPQAQI
+1837 ETLNTWYVQPQAQI

>member
-1 MARLFTPSESKYYL
+1 MARLFTPSESKNYL

-86 AVSACSMREGIVL
+86 AVSACSMR
-99 YNNEGAPIWACA
+99 
-111 NVDARAAREVSELK
+111 
-125 ELHNNTFENE
+125 
-135 VYRATGQTLAL
+135 
-146 SAIPRLL
+146 
-153 WLAHHRSD
+153 
-161 IYRQAS
+161 
-167 TITMI
+167 
-172 SDWLAYMLS
+172 
-181 GELAVD
+181 
-187 PSNAG
+187 
-192 TTGLLD
+192 
-198 LTTRDWKPALLD
+198 
-210 MAGLRA
+210 
-216 DILSPV
+216 
-222 KETGTLLGVVSS
+222 
-234 QAAELCGL
+234 
-242 KAGTPVVV
+242 
-250 GGGDVQLGCL
+250 
-260 GLGVVRPAQTAVLGG
+260 
-275 TFWQQVVNLGAPV
+275 
-288 TDPEMNV
+288 
-295 RVNPHVIP
+295 
-303 GMVQAESISFFTG
+303 
-316 LTMRWFRDAFC
+316 
-327 AEEKLIAERLGIDTY
+327 
-342 TLLEEMASRVPP
+342 
-354 GSWGVMPIFSDRMRF
+354 
-369 KTWYHAAPSFINLSI
+369 
-384 DPDKCNKATLFRAL
+384 
-398 EENAAIVSA
+398 
-407 CNLQQIADFSNQG
+407 
-420 TGEATIREGGLI
+420 
-432 TAENTIIGGNAT
+432 
-444 GIGTLNVQDQDSVIT
+444 
-459 VRRLYNGY
+459 
-467 FGNGTLNISNNGLI
+467 
-481 NNKEYS
+481 
-487 LVGVQDGSHGVVN
+487 
-500 VTDKGHWNFLG
+500 
-511 TGEAFRYIYIGDAGD
+511 
-526 GELNVSREG
+526 
-535 KVDSGIITAGMKE
+535 
-548 TGTGNITVKD
+548 
-558 KNSVITNLGTNL
+558 
-570 GYDGHG
+570 
-576 EMNISNEGLVVSNGG
+576 
-591 SSLGYGETGVGNV
+591 
-604 SITTGGMWEVNK
+604 
-616 NVYTTIGVA
+616 
-625 GVGNLNISDGGKF
+625 
-638 VSQNITFLGDKAS
+638 
-651 GIGTLNLMDAT
+651 
-662 SSFDTVGINVGNFGS
+662 
-677 GIVNV
+677 
-682 SNGATLNST
+682 
-691 GYGFIGGNASGKG
+691 
-704 IVNISTDSLWNLKT
+704 
-718 SSTNAQLLQVGVL
+718 
-731 GKGELNITTGGIVKA
+731 
-746 RDTQIALNDKSKGVV
+746 
-761 RVDGQNSLLET
+761 
-772 FNMYVGTSGTGT
+772 
-784 LTLTNSGTLN
+784 
-794 VEGGEV
+794 
-800 YLGVFE
+800 
-806 PAVGTLNIG
+806 
-815 AAHGEAA
+815 
-822 ADAGYITNATKV
+822 
-834 EFGSGEGVFVFN
+834 
-846 HTNNSDAG
+846 
-854 YQVDMLITGDDKDG
+854 
-868 KVIHDAGH
+868 
-876 TVFNAGNTYSGK
+876 
-888 TLVNDGLLTIASHTA
+888 
-903 DGVTGM
+903 
-909 GSSEVTI
+909 
-916 ASPGTLDILASTN
+916 
-929 SAGDYTLTNALK
+929 
-941 GDGLMRVQ
+941 
-949 LSSYD
+949 
-954 KMFGFTHATGT
+954 
-965 EFAGVAQLK
+965 
-974 DSTFTLERDN
+974 
-984 TAALTHAMLQSD
+984 
-996 SENTTSVKVGEQSIG
+996 
-1011 GLAMNGGTLIFDTD
+1011 
-1025 IPAATLAEGYISVDT
+1025 
-1040 LVVGAGDYT
+1040 
-1049 WKGRNYQVNGTG
+1049 
-1061 DVLIDV
+1061 
-1067 PKPWNDPMANNPLT
+1067 
-1081 TLNLLE
+1081 
-1087 HDDSHVG
+1087 
-1094 VQLVKAQTV
+1094 
-1103 IGSGGSLTLR
+1103 
-1113 DLQGDEV
+1113 
-1120 EADKTLHIAQNGT
+1120 
-1133 VVAEGD
+1133 
-1139 YGFRLTTAPGD
+1139 
-1150 GLYVNYGLK
+1150 
-1159 ALNIHGGQKLTLAEH
+1159 
-1174 GGAYGATADMSA
+1174 
-1186 KIGGE
+1186 
-1191 GDLAINT
+1191 
-1198 VRQVS
+1198 
-1203 LSNGQND
+1203 ND

-1301 NARYNAL
+1301 NARY
-1308 TSISPNAE
+1308 
-1316 VSLDNTQGL
+1316 
-1325 GRGNIANDG
+1325 
-1334 LLTLKNVTGEL
+1334 
-1345 RNSIS
+1345 
-1350 GKGIVSATAR
+1350 
-1360 TDVELDGD
+1360 
-1368 NSRFV
+1368 
-1373 GQFNIDTGSALSVN
+1373 IDTGSALSVN

-1421 DVTKLGTGI
+1421 DLTKLGTGI

-1436 SAAYQGTTDIVGG
+1436 SSAYQGTTDIVGG

-1479 TAGDVNVMPGGT
+1479 TAGDVNVMSGGT

-1704 RSRAGDGQLNTQ
+1704 RSSAGDGQLNTQ

-1851 TWMGVKDSDHT
+1851 TWMGVKDSDHA

-1872 GDGNVQTRLGV
+1872 GNGNVQTRLGV
-1883 KTYLN
+1883 KTYLI

-1923 TVGREGARNLGE
+1923 TVSRDGARNLGE

>member
-1 MARLFTPSESKYYL
+1 MNRIY
-15 MALDAGT
+15 
-22 GSIRAVIFDLEGNQI
+22 RVIWNCTLQVFQ
-37 AVGQAEWRHLAVPDV
+37 
-52 PGSMEFD
+52 
-59 LNKNW
+59 
-64 QLACECMRQALHNAG
+64 
-79 IAPEYIA
+79 
-86 AVSACSMREGIVL
+86 ACSELTRRAGKTSTVNLRKSSGLTTKFSRLTLGVL
-99 YNNEGAPIWACA
+99 
-111 NVDARAAREVSELK
+111 
-125 ELHNNTFENE
+125 
-135 VYRATGQTLAL
+135 LAL
-146 SAIPRLL
+146 SGSASGASLEVDNDQITNIDTDVAYDAYLVGWYGTGVL
-153 WLAHHRSD
+153 NILAGGN
-161 IYRQAS
+161 AS
-167 TITMI
+167 LTTITTSVI
-172 SDWLAYMLS
+172 GANEDS
-181 GELAVD
+181 E
-187 PSNAG
+187 G
-192 TTGLLD
+192 T
-198 LTTRDWKPALLD
+198 
-210 MAGLRA
+210 
-216 DILSPV
+216 V
-222 KETGTLLGVVSS
+222 N
-234 QAAELCGL
+234 
-242 KAGTPVVV
+242 
-250 GGGDVQLGCL
+250 
-260 GLGVVRPAQTAVLGG
+260 VLGG
-275 TFWQQVVNLGAPV
+275 TWRLYDSGNNARPLNVGQSGTGTLNIKQKGHVDGGYLRLGSSTGGVGTVNVEGEDSVLTTELFEIGSYGTGSLNITDKGYVTSSIVAILGYQAGSNGQVVVEKGGEWLIKNN
-288 TDPEMNV
+288 DS
-295 RVNPHVIP
+295 
-303 GMVQAESISFFTG
+303 SIEF
-316 LTMRWFRDAFC
+316 
-327 AEEKLIAERLGIDTY
+327 
-342 TLLEEMASRVPP
+342 
-354 GSWGVMPIFSDRMRF
+354 
-369 KTWYHAAPSFINLSI
+369 
-384 DPDKCNKATLFRAL
+384 
-398 EENAAIVSA
+398 
-407 CNLQQIADFSNQG
+407 QIGNQG
-420 TGEATIREGGLI
+420 MGEATIREGGLV

-444 GIGTLNVQDQDSVIT
+444 GVGTLNVQDQDSVIT

-467 FGNGTLNISNNGLI
+467 FGNGAVNISNNGLI

-487 LVGVQDGSHGVVN
+487 LVGVEDGSHGVVN
-500 VTDKGHWNFLG
+500 VTDKGHWSFLG

-591 SSLGYGETGVGNV
+591 SSLGYGENGVGNV

-651 GIGTLNLMDAT
+651 GIGTLNLMDGT

-731 GKGELNITTGGIVKA
+731 GTGELNITTGGIVKA
-746 RDTQIALNDKSKGVV
+746 RDTQIALNDKSKGDV

-822 ADAGYITNATKV
+822 ADAGY
-834 EFGSGEGVFVFN
+834 
-846 HTNNSDAG
+846 
-854 YQVDMLITGDDKDG
+854 
-868 KVIHDAGH
+868 
-876 TVFNAGNTYSGK
+876 
-888 TLVNDGLLTIASHTA
+888 
-903 DGVTGM
+903 
-909 GSSEVTI
+909 
-916 ASPGTLDILASTN
+916 
-929 SAGDYTLTNALK
+929 
-941 GDGLMRVQ
+941 
-949 LSSYD
+949 
-954 KMFGFTHATGT
+954 
-965 EFAGVAQLK
+965 
-974 DSTFTLERDN
+974 
-984 TAALTHAMLQSD
+984 
-996 SENTTSVKVGEQSIG
+996 
-1011 GLAMNGGTLIFDTD
+1011 
-1025 IPAATLAEGYISVDT
+1025 
-1040 LVVGAGDYT
+1040 
-1049 WKGRNYQVNGTG
+1049 
-1061 DVLIDV
+1061 
-1067 PKPWNDPMANNPLT
+1067 
-1081 TLNLLE
+1081 
-1087 HDDSHVG
+1087 
-1094 VQLVKAQTV
+1094 
-1103 IGSGGSLTLR
+1103 
-1113 DLQGDEV
+1113 
-1120 EADKTLHIAQNGT
+1120 
-1133 VVAEGD
+1133 
-1139 YGFRLTTAPGD
+1139 
-1150 GLYVNYGLK
+1150 
-1159 ALNIHGGQKLTLAEH
+1159 IHGGQKLTLAEH

-1623 KWDGVTPADTPDP
+1623 KWDGVTPPDTPDP

-1767 SGYSAGLYA
+1767 SRYSAGIYA

-1837 GTLNTWYVQPQAQI
+1837 GTLNTWYVQPQVQI
-1851 TWMGVKDSDHT
+1851 T
-1862 RKDGTRIETE
+1862 
-1872 GDGNVQTRLGV
+1872 
-1883 KTYLN
+1883 
-1888 SHHQRDDGKQREFQ
+1888 
-1902 PYIEANWINNSKVY
+1902 
-1916 AVKMNGQ
+1916 
-1923 TVGREGARNLGE
+1923 
-1935 VRTGVEAK
+1935 
-1943 VNNNLSLWGNVG
+1943 
-1955 VQLGDKGYSDT
+1955 
-1966 QGMLGVKYSW
+1966 

>member
-99 YNNEGAPIWACA
+99 YNNEGTPIWACA

-125 ELHNNTFENE
+125 ELHNNTFENK
-135 VYRATGQTLAL
+135 VYRTTGQTLAL

-234 QAAELCGL
+234 HAAELCGL

-275 TFWQQVVNLGAPV
+275 TFWQQVVNLAAPV

-384 DPDKCNKATLFRAL
+384 DPDKCN
-398 EENAAIVSA
+398 
-407 CNLQQIADFSNQG
+407 
-420 TGEATIREGGLI
+420 
-432 TAENTIIGGNAT
+432 
-444 GIGTLNVQDQDSVIT
+444 
-459 VRRLYNGY
+459 
-467 FGNGTLNISNNGLI
+467 
-481 NNKEYS
+481 
-487 LVGVQDGSHGVVN
+487 
-500 VTDKGHWNFLG
+500 
-511 TGEAFRYIYIGDAGD
+511 
-526 GELNVSREG
+526 
-535 KVDSGIITAGMKE
+535 
-548 TGTGNITVKD
+548 
-558 KNSVITNLGTNL
+558 
-570 GYDGHG
+570 
-576 EMNISNEGLVVSNGG
+576 
-591 SSLGYGETGVGNV
+591 
-604 SITTGGMWEVNK
+604 
-616 NVYTTIGVA
+616 
-625 GVGNLNISDGGKF
+625 
-638 VSQNITFLGDKAS
+638 
-651 GIGTLNLMDAT
+651 
-662 SSFDTVGINVGNFGS
+662 
-677 GIVNV
+677 
-682 SNGATLNST
+682 
-691 GYGFIGGNASGKG
+691 
-704 IVNISTDSLWNLKT
+704 
-718 SSTNAQLLQVGVL
+718 
-731 GKGELNITTGGIVKA
+731 
-746 RDTQIALNDKSKGVV
+746 
-761 RVDGQNSLLET
+761 
-772 FNMYVGTSGTGT
+772 
-784 LTLTNSGTLN
+784 
-794 VEGGEV
+794 
-800 YLGVFE
+800 
-806 PAVGTLNIG
+806 
-815 AAHGEAA
+815 
-822 ADAGYITNATKV
+822 
-834 EFGSGEGVFVFN
+834 
-846 HTNNSDAG
+846 
-854 YQVDMLITGDDKDG
+854 
-868 KVIHDAGH
+868 
-876 TVFNAGNTYSGK
+876 
-888 TLVNDGLLTIASHTA
+888 
-903 DGVTGM
+903 
-909 GSSEVTI
+909 
-916 ASPGTLDILASTN
+916 
-929 SAGDYTLTNALK
+929 
-941 GDGLMRVQ
+941 
-949 LSSYD
+949 
-954 KMFGFTHATGT
+954 
-965 EFAGVAQLK
+965 
-974 DSTFTLERDN
+974 
-984 TAALTHAMLQSD
+984 
-996 SENTTSVKVGEQSIG
+996 
-1011 GLAMNGGTLIFDTD
+1011 
-1025 IPAATLAEGYISVDT
+1025 
-1040 LVVGAGDYT
+1040 
-1049 WKGRNYQVNGTG
+1049 YQVNGTG

-1120 EADKTLHIAQNGT
+1120 KADKTLHIAQNGT

-1267 EGALTVNK
+1267 EGSLTVNK

-1407 ERSWAMTHSISGSG
+1407 ERSWVMTHSISGSG

-1430 LTLNND
+1430 LTLNKD
-1436 SAAYQGTTDIVGG
+1436 SAAYKGTTDIVGG

-1498 IGGNLENG
+1498 VGGNLENG

-1560 TRVRVDNIGGV
+1560 SRM
-1571 GAQTVNGIELIEV
+1571 
-1584 GGNSAGNFAL
+1584 
-1594 TTGTVEAGAYVYTL
+1594 
-1608 AKGKGNDEKN
+1608 
-1618 WYLTS
+1618 S
-1623 KWDGVTPADTPDP
+1623 KMH
-1636 INNPPVVDPEGPS
+1636 
-1649 VYRPEAGSY
+1649 
-1658 ISNIAAAN
+1658 AA
-1666 SLFSH
+1666 
-1671 RLHDRLGEP
+1671 
-1680 QYTDSL
+1680 
-1686 HSQGSASSMWM
+1686 
-1697 RHVGGHE
+1697 
-1704 RSRAGDGQLNTQ
+1704 
-1716 ANRYVLQLGG
+1716 
-1726 DLAQWSSNAQDRWHL
+1726 
-1741 GVMAGYANQH
+1741 
-1751 SNTQSNRVGYK
+1751 
-1762 SDGRI
+1762 
-1767 SGYSAGLYA
+1767 
-1776 TWYQNDANKTGAY
+1776 
-1789 VDSWA
+1789 
-1794 LYNWFDNSVSS
+1794 
-1805 DNRSADDYDSRGVT
+1805 
-1819 ASVEGGY
+1819 
-1826 TFEAGTFSGSE
+1826 
-1837 GTLNTWYVQPQAQI
+1837 
-1851 TWMGVKDSDHT
+1851 
-1862 RKDGTRIETE
+1862 
-1872 GDGNVQTRLGV
+1872 
-1883 KTYLN
+1883 
-1888 SHHQRDDGKQREFQ
+1888 
-1902 PYIEANWINNSKVY
+1902 
-1916 AVKMNGQ
+1916 
-1923 TVGREGARNLGE
+1923 
-1935 VRTGVEAK
+1935 
-1943 VNNNLSLWGNVG
+1943 
-1955 VQLGDKGYSDT
+1955 
-1966 QGMLGVKYSW
+1966 

>member
-1 MARLFTPSESKYYL
+1 MNRIY
-15 MALDAGT
+15 
-22 GSIRAVIFDLEGNQI
+22 RVIWNCTLQVFQ
-37 AVGQAEWRHLAVPDV
+37 
-52 PGSMEFD
+52 
-59 LNKNW
+59 
-64 QLACECMRQALHNAG
+64 
-79 IAPEYIA
+79 
-86 AVSACSMREGIVL
+86 ACSELTRRAGKTSTVNLRKSSGLTTKFSRLTLGVL
-99 YNNEGAPIWACA
+99 
-111 NVDARAAREVSELK
+111 
-125 ELHNNTFENE
+125 
-135 VYRATGQTLAL
+135 LAL
-146 SAIPRLL
+146 SGSASGASLEVDNDQITNIDTDVAYDAYLVGWYGTGVL
-153 WLAHHRSD
+153 NILAGGN
-161 IYRQAS
+161 AS
-167 TITMI
+167 LTTITTSVI
-172 SDWLAYMLS
+172 GANEDS
-181 GELAVD
+181 E
-187 PSNAG
+187 G
-192 TTGLLD
+192 T
-198 LTTRDWKPALLD
+198 
-210 MAGLRA
+210 
-216 DILSPV
+216 V
-222 KETGTLLGVVSS
+222 N
-234 QAAELCGL
+234 
-242 KAGTPVVV
+242 
-250 GGGDVQLGCL
+250 
-260 GLGVVRPAQTAVLGG
+260 VLGG
-275 TFWQQVVNLGAPV
+275 TWRLYDSGNNARPLNVGQSGTGTLNIKQKGHVDGGYLRLGSSTGGVGTVNVEGEDSVLTTELFEIGSYGTGSLNITDKGYVTSSIVAILGYQAGSNGQVVVEKGGEWLIKNN
-288 TDPEMNV
+288 DS
-295 RVNPHVIP
+295 
-303 GMVQAESISFFTG
+303 SIEF
-316 LTMRWFRDAFC
+316 
-327 AEEKLIAERLGIDTY
+327 
-342 TLLEEMASRVPP
+342 
-354 GSWGVMPIFSDRMRF
+354 
-369 KTWYHAAPSFINLSI
+369 
-384 DPDKCNKATLFRAL
+384 
-398 EENAAIVSA
+398 
-407 CNLQQIADFSNQG
+407 QIGNQG

-526 GELNVSREG
+526 GELNVS
-535 KVDSGIITAGMKE
+535 
-548 TGTGNITVKD
+548 
-558 KNSVITNLGTNL
+558 L
-570 GYDGHG
+570 
-576 EMNISNEGLVVSNGG
+576 
-591 SSLGYGETGVGNV
+591 
-604 SITTGGMWEVNK
+604 
-616 NVYTTIGVA
+616 
-625 GVGNLNISDGGKF
+625 
-638 VSQNITFLGDKAS
+638 
-651 GIGTLNLMDAT
+651 
-662 SSFDTVGINVGNFGS
+662 
-677 GIVNV
+677 
-682 SNGATLNST
+682 
-691 GYGFIGGNASGKG
+691 
-704 IVNISTDSLWNLKT
+704 
-718 SSTNAQLLQVGVL
+718 
-731 GKGELNITTGGIVKA
+731 
-746 RDTQIALNDKSKGVV
+746 
-761 RVDGQNSLLET
+761 
-772 FNMYVGTSGTGT
+772 
-784 LTLTNSGTLN
+784 
-794 VEGGEV
+794 
-800 YLGVFE
+800 
-806 PAVGTLNIG
+806 
-815 AAHGEAA
+815 
-822 ADAGYITNATKV
+822 
-834 EFGSGEGVFVFN
+834 
-846 HTNNSDAG
+846 
-854 YQVDMLITGDDKDG
+854 
-868 KVIHDAGH
+868 
-876 TVFNAGNTYSGK
+876 
-888 TLVNDGLLTIASHTA
+888 
-903 DGVTGM
+903 
-909 GSSEVTI
+909 
-916 ASPGTLDILASTN
+916 
-929 SAGDYTLTNALK
+929 
-941 GDGLMRVQ
+941 
-949 LSSYD
+949 
-954 KMFGFTHATGT
+954 
-965 EFAGVAQLK
+965 
-974 DSTFTLERDN
+974 
-984 TAALTHAMLQSD
+984 
-996 SENTTSVKVGEQSIG
+996 
-1011 GLAMNGGTLIFDTD
+1011 
-1025 IPAATLAEGYISVDT
+1025 
-1040 LVVGAGDYT
+1040 
-1049 WKGRNYQVNGTG
+1049 
-1061 DVLIDV
+1061 
-1067 PKPWNDPMANNPLT
+1067 
-1081 TLNLLE
+1081 
-1087 HDDSHVG
+1087 
-1094 VQLVKAQTV
+1094 
-1103 IGSGGSLTLR
+1103 
-1113 DLQGDEV
+1113 
-1120 EADKTLHIAQNGT
+1120 
-1133 VVAEGD
+1133 
-1139 YGFRLTTAPGD
+1139 
-1150 GLYVNYGLK
+1150 
-1159 ALNIHGGQKLTLAEH
+1159 
-1174 GGAYGATADMSA
+1174 
-1186 KIGGE
+1186 
-1191 GDLAINT
+1191 
-1198 VRQVS
+1198 
-1203 LSNGQND
+1203 
-1210 YQGATYVQMGTLRT
+1210 
-1224 DADGALGNTREL
+1224 
-1236 NISNAAIVDLN
+1236 SNAAIVDLN

-1686 HSQGSASSMWM
+1686 HSQGSASSMWI

>member
-22 GSIRAVIFDLEGNQI
+22 GSIRAVIFDLEGNQK

-99 YNNEGAPIWACA
+99 YNNEGTPIWACA

-125 ELHNNTFENE
+125 ELHNN
-135 VYRATGQTLAL
+135 R
-146 SAIPRLL
+146 
-153 WLAHHRSD
+153 
-161 IYRQAS
+161 
-167 TITMI
+167 
-172 SDWLAYMLS
+172 
-181 GELAVD
+181 
-187 PSNAG
+187 
-192 TTGLLD
+192 
-198 LTTRDWKPALLD
+198 
-210 MAGLRA
+210 
-216 DILSPV
+216 
-222 KETGTLLGVVSS
+222 
-234 QAAELCGL
+234 
-242 KAGTPVVV
+242 
-250 GGGDVQLGCL
+250 
-260 GLGVVRPAQTAVLGG
+260 
-275 TFWQQVVNLGAPV
+275 
-288 TDPEMNV
+288 
-295 RVNPHVIP
+295 
-303 GMVQAESISFFTG
+303 
-316 LTMRWFRDAFC
+316 
-327 AEEKLIAERLGIDTY
+327 
-342 TLLEEMASRVPP
+342 
-354 GSWGVMPIFSDRMRF
+354 
-369 KTWYHAAPSFINLSI
+369 
-384 DPDKCNKATLFRAL
+384 
-398 EENAAIVSA
+398 
-407 CNLQQIADFSNQG
+407 
-420 TGEATIREGGLI
+420 
-432 TAENTIIGGNAT
+432 
-444 GIGTLNVQDQDSVIT
+444 
-459 VRRLYNGY
+459 
-467 FGNGTLNISNNGLI
+467 
-481 NNKEYS
+481 
-487 LVGVQDGSHGVVN
+487 
-500 VTDKGHWNFLG
+500 
-511 TGEAFRYIYIGDAGD
+511 
-526 GELNVSREG
+526 
-535 KVDSGIITAGMKE
+535 
-548 TGTGNITVKD
+548 
-558 KNSVITNLGTNL
+558 
-570 GYDGHG
+570 
-576 EMNISNEGLVVSNGG
+576 
-591 SSLGYGETGVGNV
+591 
-604 SITTGGMWEVNK
+604 
-616 NVYTTIGVA
+616 
-625 GVGNLNISDGGKF
+625 
-638 VSQNITFLGDKAS
+638 
-651 GIGTLNLMDAT
+651 
-662 SSFDTVGINVGNFGS
+662 
-677 GIVNV
+677 
-682 SNGATLNST
+682 
-691 GYGFIGGNASGKG
+691 
-704 IVNISTDSLWNLKT
+704 
-718 SSTNAQLLQVGVL
+718 
-731 GKGELNITTGGIVKA
+731 
-746 RDTQIALNDKSKGVV
+746 
-761 RVDGQNSLLET
+761 
-772 FNMYVGTSGTGT
+772 
-784 LTLTNSGTLN
+784 
-794 VEGGEV
+794 
-800 YLGVFE
+800 
-806 PAVGTLNIG
+806 
-815 AAHGEAA
+815 
-822 ADAGYITNATKV
+822 
-834 EFGSGEGVFVFN
+834 
-846 HTNNSDAG
+846 
-854 YQVDMLITGDDKDG
+854 
-868 KVIHDAGH
+868 
-876 TVFNAGNTYSGK
+876 
-888 TLVNDGLLTIASHTA
+888 
-903 DGVTGM
+903 
-909 GSSEVTI
+909 
-916 ASPGTLDILASTN
+916 
-929 SAGDYTLTNALK
+929 
-941 GDGLMRVQ
+941 
-949 LSSYD
+949 
-954 KMFGFTHATGT
+954 
-965 EFAGVAQLK
+965 
-974 DSTFTLERDN
+974 
-984 TAALTHAMLQSD
+984 
-996 SENTTSVKVGEQSIG
+996 
-1011 GLAMNGGTLIFDTD
+1011 
-1025 IPAATLAEGYISVDT
+1025 
-1040 LVVGAGDYT
+1040 
-1049 WKGRNYQVNGTG
+1049 KGRNYQVNGTG

-1479 TAGDVNVMPGGT
+1479 TAGDMNVMPGGA

-1571 GAQTVNGIELIEV
+1571 GAQTVNGIELN
-1584 GGNSAGNFAL
+1584 GN
-1594 TTGTVEAGAYVYTL
+1594 
-1608 AKGKGNDEKN
+1608 
-1618 WYLTS
+1618 
-1623 KWDGVTPADTPDP
+1623 
-1636 INNPPVVDPEGPS
+1636 
-1649 VYRPEAGSY
+1649 R
-1658 ISNIAAAN
+1658 
-1666 SLFSH
+1666 
-1671 RLHDRLGEP
+1671 
-1680 QYTDSL
+1680 
-1686 HSQGSASSMWM
+1686 
-1697 RHVGGHE
+1697 
-1704 RSRAGDGQLNTQ
+1704 
-1716 ANRYVLQLGG
+1716 
-1726 DLAQWSSNAQDRWHL
+1726 
-1741 GVMAGYANQH
+1741 
-1751 SNTQSNRVGYK
+1751 
-1762 SDGRI
+1762 
-1767 SGYSAGLYA
+1767 
-1776 TWYQNDANKTGAY
+1776 
-1789 VDSWA
+1789 
-1794 LYNWFDNSVSS
+1794 
-1805 DNRSADDYDSRGVT
+1805 
-1819 ASVEGGY
+1819 
-1826 TFEAGTFSGSE
+1826 
-1837 GTLNTWYVQPQAQI
+1837 
-1851 TWMGVKDSDHT
+1851 
-1862 RKDGTRIETE
+1862 
-1872 GDGNVQTRLGV
+1872 
-1883 KTYLN
+1883 
-1888 SHHQRDDGKQREFQ
+1888 
-1902 PYIEANWINNSKVY
+1902 
-1916 AVKMNGQ
+1916 
-1923 TVGREGARNLGE
+1923 
-1935 VRTGVEAK
+1935 
-1943 VNNNLSLWGNVG
+1943 
-1955 VQLGDKGYSDT
+1955 
-1966 QGMLGVKYSW
+1966 

>member
-1 MARLFTPSESKYYL
+1 MNRIY
-15 MALDAGT
+15 
-22 GSIRAVIFDLEGNQI
+22 RVIWNCTLQVFQ
-37 AVGQAEWRHLAVPDV
+37 
-52 PGSMEFD
+52 
-59 LNKNW
+59 
-64 QLACECMRQALHNAG
+64 
-79 IAPEYIA
+79 
-86 AVSACSMREGIVL
+86 ACSELTRRAGKTSTVNLRKSSGLTTKFSRLTLGVL
-99 YNNEGAPIWACA
+99 
-111 NVDARAAREVSELK
+111 
-125 ELHNNTFENE
+125 
-135 VYRATGQTLAL
+135 LAL
-146 SAIPRLL
+146 SGSASGASLEVDNDQITNIDTDVAYDAYLVGWYGTGVL
-153 WLAHHRSD
+153 NILAGGN
-161 IYRQAS
+161 AS
-167 TITMI
+167 LTTITTSVI
-172 SDWLAYMLS
+172 GANEDS
-181 GELAVD
+181 E
-187 PSNAG
+187 G
-192 TTGLLD
+192 T
-198 LTTRDWKPALLD
+198 
-210 MAGLRA
+210 
-216 DILSPV
+216 V
-222 KETGTLLGVVSS
+222 N
-234 QAAELCGL
+234 
-242 KAGTPVVV
+242 
-250 GGGDVQLGCL
+250 
-260 GLGVVRPAQTAVLGG
+260 VLGG
-275 TFWQQVVNLGAPV
+275 TWRLYDSGNNARPLNVGQSGTGTLNIKQKGHVDGGYLRLGSSTGGVGTVNVEGEDSVLTTELFEIGSYGTGSLNITDKGYVTSSIVAILGYQAGSNGQVVVEKGGEWLIKNN
-288 TDPEMNV
+288 DS
-295 RVNPHVIP
+295 
-303 GMVQAESISFFTG
+303 SIEF
-316 LTMRWFRDAFC
+316 
-327 AEEKLIAERLGIDTY
+327 
-342 TLLEEMASRVPP
+342 
-354 GSWGVMPIFSDRMRF
+354 
-369 KTWYHAAPSFINLSI
+369 
-384 DPDKCNKATLFRAL
+384 
-398 EENAAIVSA
+398 
-407 CNLQQIADFSNQG
+407 QIGNQG

-662 SSFDTVGINVGNFGS
+662 
-677 GIVNV
+677 
-682 SNGATLNST
+682 
-691 GYGFIGGNASGKG
+691 Y
-704 IVNISTDSLWNLKT
+704 
-718 SSTNAQLLQVGVL
+718 
-731 GKGELNITTGGIVKA
+731 
-746 RDTQIALNDKSKGVV
+746 
-761 RVDGQNSLLET
+761 
-772 FNMYVGTSGTGT
+772 
-784 LTLTNSGTLN
+784 
-794 VEGGEV
+794 
-800 YLGVFE
+800 
-806 PAVGTLNIG
+806 
-815 AAHGEAA
+815 
-822 ADAGYITNATKV
+822 
-834 EFGSGEGVFVFN
+834 
-846 HTNNSDAG
+846 
-854 YQVDMLITGDDKDG
+854 
-868 KVIHDAGH
+868 
-876 TVFNAGNTYSGK
+876 
-888 TLVNDGLLTIASHTA
+888 
-903 DGVTGM
+903 
-909 GSSEVTI
+909 
-916 ASPGTLDILASTN
+916 
-929 SAGDYTLTNALK
+929 
-941 GDGLMRVQ
+941 
-949 LSSYD
+949 
-954 KMFGFTHATGT
+954 
-965 EFAGVAQLK
+965 
-974 DSTFTLERDN
+974 

-1120 EADKTLHIAQNGT
+1120 EADKTVHIAQNGT

-1623 KWDGVTPADTPDP
+1623 KWDGVTPPDTPDP

-1680 QYTDSL
+1680 QYIDSL

-1837 GTLNTWYVQPQAQI
+1837 ETLNTWYVQPQAQI

>member
-1 MARLFTPSESKYYL
+1 MNRIY
-15 MALDAGT
+15 
-22 GSIRAVIFDLEGNQI
+22 RVIWNCTLQVFQ
-37 AVGQAEWRHLAVPDV
+37 
-52 PGSMEFD
+52 
-59 LNKNW
+59 
-64 QLACECMRQALHNAG
+64 
-79 IAPEYIA
+79 
-86 AVSACSMREGIVL
+86 ACSELTRRVGKTSTVNLRKSSGLTTKFSRLTLGVL
-99 YNNEGAPIWACA
+99 
-111 NVDARAAREVSELK
+111 
-125 ELHNNTFENE
+125 
-135 VYRATGQTLAL
+135 LAL
-146 SAIPRLL
+146 SGSVSGASLEVDNGQITNIDTDVAYDAYLVGWYGTGVL
-153 WLAHHRSD
+153 NILAGGN
-161 IYRQAS
+161 AS
-167 TITMI
+167 LTTITTSVI
-172 SDWLAYMLS
+172 GGNEDS
-181 GELAVD
+181 E
-187 PSNAG
+187 G
-192 TTGLLD
+192 T
-198 LTTRDWKPALLD
+198 
-210 MAGLRA
+210 
-216 DILSPV
+216 V
-222 KETGTLLGVVSS
+222 N
-234 QAAELCGL
+234 
-242 KAGTPVVV
+242 
-250 GGGDVQLGCL
+250 
-260 GLGVVRPAQTAVLGG
+260 VLGG
-275 TFWQQVVNLGAPV
+275 TWRLYDSGNNARPL
-288 TDPEMNV
+288 NV
-295 RVNPHVIP
+295 GQSGTGTLNIKQKGHVD
-303 GMVQAESISFFTG
+303 GG
-316 LTMRWFRDAFC
+316 YL
-327 AEEKLIAERLGIDTY
+327 RLGTQAAGVGTVNVEGEDSVLTTELFEI
-342 TLLEEMASRVPP
+342 
-354 GSWGVMPIFSDRMRF
+354 GSYGTGSLNITDKGYVTS
-369 KTWYHAAPSFINLSI
+369 SI
-384 DPDKCNKATLFRAL
+384 V
-398 EENAAIVSA
+398 AILGYQANSNGKVVVEKGGEWLIKNNDSSIEF
-407 CNLQQIADFSNQG
+407 QIGNQG

-444 GIGTLNVQDQDSVIT
+444 GVGTLNVQDQDSVIT

-467 FGNGTLNISNNGLI
+467 FGNGAVNISNNGLI

-548 TGTGNITVKD
+548 TGTGNLTVKD
-558 KNSVITNLGTNL
+558 KNSVITNLGT
-570 GYDGHG
+570 
-576 EMNISNEGLVVSNGG
+576 
-591 SSLGYGETGVGNV
+591 
-604 SITTGGMWEVNK
+604 
-616 NVYTTIGVA
+616 
-625 GVGNLNISDGGKF
+625 
-638 VSQNITFLGDKAS
+638 ITFLGDKAS

-731 GKGELNITTGGIVKA
+731 GTGELNITTGGIVKA
-746 RDTQIALNDKSKGVV
+746 RDIQIALNDKSKGDV

-822 ADAGYITNATKV
+822 ADAGFITNATKV

-949 LSSYD
+949 LSSSD

-996 SENTTSVKVGEQSIG
+996 IENTTSVNVGEQSIG

-1040 LVVGAGDYT
+1040 LVVGASDYT

-1061 DVLIDV
+1061 DVLIGV

-1087 HDDSHVG
+1087 HDDNHVG

-1267 EGALTVNK
+1267 EGSLTVNK

-1288 LNVTGGTLAIEGL
+1288 LNVTGGTLAVEGL

-1308 TSISPNAE
+1308 TSVSPNAE

-1421 DVTKLGTGI
+1421 DLTKLGTGI

-1436 SAAYQGTTDIVGG
+1436 SSAYQGTTDIVGG

-1460 MASQHINIHNS
+1460 TASQHINIHNS

-1479 TAGDVNVMPGGT
+1479 TAGDVNVMSGGT

-1498 IGGNLENG
+1498 IGE
-1506 GTVQMNSEGGKP
+1506 
-1518 GNVLTVNGNYTGN
+1518 
-1531 NGLMTFNATLG
+1531 
-1542 GDNSPTD
+1542 
-1549 KMNVKGDTQGN
+1549 
-1560 TRVRVDNIGGV
+1560 
-1571 GAQTVNGIELIEV
+1571 
-1584 GGNSAGNFAL
+1584 SA
-1594 TTGTVEAGAYVYTL
+1594 
-1608 AKGKGNDEKN
+1608 
-1618 WYLTS
+1618 
-1623 KWDGVTPADTPDP
+1623 
-1636 INNPPVVDPEGPS
+1636 
-1649 VYRPEAGSY
+1649 
-1658 ISNIAAAN
+1658 
-1666 SLFSH
+1666 
-1671 RLHDRLGEP
+1671 
-1680 QYTDSL
+1680 
-1686 HSQGSASSMWM
+1686 
-1697 RHVGGHE
+1697 
-1704 RSRAGDGQLNTQ
+1704 
-1716 ANRYVLQLGG
+1716 
-1726 DLAQWSSNAQDRWHL
+1726 
-1741 GVMAGYANQH
+1741 
-1751 SNTQSNRVGYK
+1751 
-1762 SDGRI
+1762 
-1767 SGYSAGLYA
+1767 A
-1776 TWYQNDANKTGAY
+1776 TWRMA
-1789 VDSWA
+1789 
-1794 LYNWFDNSVSS
+1794 
-1805 DNRSADDYDSRGVT
+1805 
-1819 ASVEGGY
+1819 
-1826 TFEAGTFSGSE
+1826 
-1837 GTLNTWYVQPQAQI
+1837 
-1851 TWMGVKDSDHT
+1851 
-1862 RKDGTRIETE
+1862 
-1872 GDGNVQTRLGV
+1872 
-1883 KTYLN
+1883 
-1888 SHHQRDDGKQREFQ
+1888 
-1902 PYIEANWINNSKVY
+1902 
-1916 AVKMNGQ
+1916 
-1923 TVGREGARNLGE
+1923 ARF
-1935 VRTGVEAK
+1935 K
-1943 VNNNLSLWGNVG
+1943 
-1955 VQLGDKGYSDT
+1955 
-1966 QGMLGVKYSW
+1966 

>member
-1 MARLFTPSESKYYL
+1 MNRIY
-15 MALDAGT
+15 
-22 GSIRAVIFDLEGNQI
+22 RVIWNCTLQVFQ
-37 AVGQAEWRHLAVPDV
+37 
-52 PGSMEFD
+52 
-59 LNKNW
+59 
-64 QLACECMRQALHNAG
+64 
-79 IAPEYIA
+79 
-86 AVSACSMREGIVL
+86 ACSELTRRAGKTSTVNLRKSSGLTTKFSRLTLGVL
-99 YNNEGAPIWACA
+99 
-111 NVDARAAREVSELK
+111 
-125 ELHNNTFENE
+125 
-135 VYRATGQTLAL
+135 LAL
-146 SAIPRLL
+146 SGSASGASLEVDNDQITNIDTDVAYDAYLVGWYGTGVL
-153 WLAHHRSD
+153 NILAGGN
-161 IYRQAS
+161 AS
-167 TITMI
+167 LTTITTSVI
-172 SDWLAYMLS
+172 GANEDS
-181 GELAVD
+181 E
-187 PSNAG
+187 G
-192 TTGLLD
+192 T
-198 LTTRDWKPALLD
+198 
-210 MAGLRA
+210 
-216 DILSPV
+216 V
-222 KETGTLLGVVSS
+222 N
-234 QAAELCGL
+234 
-242 KAGTPVVV
+242 
-250 GGGDVQLGCL
+250 
-260 GLGVVRPAQTAVLGG
+260 VLGG
-275 TFWQQVVNLGAPV
+275 TWRLYDSGNNARPLNVGQSGTGTLNIKQKGHVDGGYLRLGSSTGGVGTVNVEGEDSVLTTELFEIGSYGTGSLNITDKGYVTSSIVAILGYQAGSNGQVVVEKGGEWLIKNN
-288 TDPEMNV
+288 DS
-295 RVNPHVIP
+295 
-303 GMVQAESISFFTG
+303 SIEF
-316 LTMRWFRDAFC
+316 
-327 AEEKLIAERLGIDTY
+327 
-342 TLLEEMASRVPP
+342 
-354 GSWGVMPIFSDRMRF
+354 
-369 KTWYHAAPSFINLSI
+369 
-384 DPDKCNKATLFRAL
+384 
-398 EENAAIVSA
+398 
-407 CNLQQIADFSNQG
+407 QIGNQG
-420 TGEATIREGGLI
+420 TGEATIREGGLV

-467 FGNGTLNISNNGLI
+467 FGNGTVNISNNGLI

-526 GELNVSREG
+526 GELNVSSEG

-576 EMNISNEGLVVSNGG
+576 EMNISNQGLVVSNGG

-731 GKGELNITTGGIVKA
+731 GTGELNITTGGIVKA
-746 RDTQIALNDKSKGVV
+746 RDTQIALNDKSKGDV

-784 LTLTNSGTLN
+784 LTLTNNGTLN

-822 ADAGYITNATKV
+822 ADAGFITNATKV
-834 EFGSGEGVFVFN
+834 
-846 HTNNSDAG
+846 
-854 YQVDMLITGDDKDG
+854 
-868 KVIHDAGH
+868 
-876 TVFNAGNTYSGK
+876 
-888 TLVNDGLLTIASHTA
+888 
-903 DGVTGM
+903 
-909 GSSEVTI
+909 
-916 ASPGTLDILASTN
+916 
-929 SAGDYTLTNALK
+929 
-941 GDGLMRVQ
+941 
-949 LSSYD
+949 
-954 KMFGFTHATGT
+954 
-965 EFAGVAQLK
+965 
-974 DSTFTLERDN
+974 
-984 TAALTHAMLQSD
+984 
-996 SENTTSVKVGEQSIG
+996 
-1011 GLAMNGGTLIFDTD
+1011 
-1025 IPAATLAEGYISVDT
+1025 EGYISVDT

-1139 YGFRLTTAPGD
+1139 YGFRLTTAPGN

-1479 TAGDVNVMPGGT
+1479 TAGDMNVMPGGA

>member
-99 YNNEGAPIWACA
+99 YNNDGTPIWACA

-275 TFWQQVVNLGAPV
+275 TFWQQVVNLAAPV

-342 TLLEEMASRVPP
+342 TLLEEM
-354 GSWGVMPIFSDRMRF
+354 
-369 KTWYHAAPSFINLSI
+369 
-384 DPDKCNKATLFRAL
+384 
-398 EENAAIVSA
+398 
-407 CNLQQIADFSNQG
+407 
-420 TGEATIREGGLI
+420 
-432 TAENTIIGGNAT
+432 
-444 GIGTLNVQDQDSVIT
+444 
-459 VRRLYNGY
+459 
-467 FGNGTLNISNNGLI
+467 
-481 NNKEYS
+481 
-487 LVGVQDGSHGVVN
+487 
-500 VTDKGHWNFLG
+500 
-511 TGEAFRYIYIGDAGD
+511 
-526 GELNVSREG
+526 
-535 KVDSGIITAGMKE
+535 
-548 TGTGNITVKD
+548 
-558 KNSVITNLGTNL
+558 
-570 GYDGHG
+570 
-576 EMNISNEGLVVSNGG
+576 
-591 SSLGYGETGVGNV
+591 
-604 SITTGGMWEVNK
+604 
-616 NVYTTIGVA
+616 
-625 GVGNLNISDGGKF
+625 
-638 VSQNITFLGDKAS
+638 
-651 GIGTLNLMDAT
+651 
-662 SSFDTVGINVGNFGS
+662 
-677 GIVNV
+677 
-682 SNGATLNST
+682 
-691 GYGFIGGNASGKG
+691 
-704 IVNISTDSLWNLKT
+704 
-718 SSTNAQLLQVGVL
+718 
-731 GKGELNITTGGIVKA
+731 
-746 RDTQIALNDKSKGVV
+746 
-761 RVDGQNSLLET
+761 
-772 FNMYVGTSGTGT
+772 
-784 LTLTNSGTLN
+784 
-794 VEGGEV
+794 
-800 YLGVFE
+800 
-806 PAVGTLNIG
+806 
-815 AAHGEAA
+815 
-822 ADAGYITNATKV
+822 
-834 EFGSGEGVFVFN
+834 
-846 HTNNSDAG
+846 
-854 YQVDMLITGDDKDG
+854 
-868 KVIHDAGH
+868 
-876 TVFNAGNTYSGK
+876 
-888 TLVNDGLLTIASHTA
+888 
-903 DGVTGM
+903 
-909 GSSEVTI
+909 
-916 ASPGTLDILASTN
+916 
-929 SAGDYTLTNALK
+929 
-941 GDGLMRVQ
+941 
-949 LSSYD
+949 
-954 KMFGFTHATGT
+954 
-965 EFAGVAQLK
+965 
-974 DSTFTLERDN
+974 STFALERDN

-1011 GLAMNGGTLIFDTD
+1011 GLAMNGGTLTFDTD

-1247 GSTQTVETFTGQ
+1247 GSEQTVEAFTGLI
-1259 MGSTVLFK
+1259 GSTVLFK
-1267 EGALTVNK
+1267 EGSLTVNK

-1308 TSISPNAE
+1308 TSVSPNAE

-1430 LTLNND
+1430 LTLNKD

-1498 IGGNLENG
+1498 VGGNLENG

-1704 RSRAGDGQLNTQ
+1704 RFRTGDGQLNTQ

-1837 GTLNTWYVQPQAQI
+1837 GTLNTWYVQPQVQI

-1923 TVGREGARNLGE
+1923 TVSRDGARNLGE

>member
-260 GLGVVRPAQTAVLGG
+260 GLGVVRPAQT
-275 TFWQQVVNLGAPV
+275 
-288 TDPEMNV
+288 
-295 RVNPHVIP
+295 
-303 GMVQAESISFFTG
+303 
-316 LTMRWFRDAFC
+316 
-327 AEEKLIAERLGIDTY
+327 
-342 TLLEEMASRVPP
+342 
-354 GSWGVMPIFSDRMRF
+354 
-369 KTWYHAAPSFINLSI
+369 
-384 DPDKCNKATLFRAL
+384 
-398 EENAAIVSA
+398 
-407 CNLQQIADFSNQG
+407 
-420 TGEATIREGGLI
+420 
-432 TAENTIIGGNAT
+432 
-444 GIGTLNVQDQDSVIT
+444 
-459 VRRLYNGY
+459 
-467 FGNGTLNISNNGLI
+467 
-481 NNKEYS
+481 
-487 LVGVQDGSHGVVN
+487 
-500 VTDKGHWNFLG
+500 
-511 TGEAFRYIYIGDAGD
+511 
-526 GELNVSREG
+526 
-535 KVDSGIITAGMKE
+535 
-548 TGTGNITVKD
+548 
-558 KNSVITNLGTNL
+558 
-570 GYDGHG
+570 
-576 EMNISNEGLVVSNGG
+576 
-591 SSLGYGETGVGNV
+591 
-604 SITTGGMWEVNK
+604 
-616 NVYTTIGVA
+616 
-625 GVGNLNISDGGKF
+625 
-638 VSQNITFLGDKAS
+638 
-651 GIGTLNLMDAT
+651 
-662 SSFDTVGINVGNFGS
+662 
-677 GIVNV
+677 
-682 SNGATLNST
+682 
-691 GYGFIGGNASGKG
+691 GFIGGNASGKG

-731 GKGELNITTGGIVKA
+731 GTGELNITTGGIVKA
-746 RDTQIALNDKSKGVV
+746 RDTQIALNDKSKGDV

-949 LSSYD
+949 LSSSD

-1479 TAGDVNVMPGGT
+1479 TAGD
-1491 LRVAKTT
+1491 
-1498 IGGNLENG
+1498 
-1506 GTVQMNSEGGKP
+1506 
-1518 GNVLTVNGNYTGN
+1518 
-1531 NGLMTFNATLG
+1531 
-1542 GDNSPTD
+1542 
-1549 KMNVKGDTQGN
+1549 
-1560 TRVRVDNIGGV
+1560 
-1571 GAQTVNGIELIEV
+1571 
-1584 GGNSAGNFAL
+1584 
-1594 TTGTVEAGAYVYTL
+1594 
-1608 AKGKGNDEKN
+1608 
-1618 WYLTS
+1618 
-1623 KWDGVTPADTPDP
+1623 
-1636 INNPPVVDPEGPS
+1636 
-1649 VYRPEAGSY
+1649 
-1658 ISNIAAAN
+1658 
-1666 SLFSH
+1666 
-1671 RLHDRLGEP
+1671 
-1680 QYTDSL
+1680 
-1686 HSQGSASSMWM
+1686 
-1697 RHVGGHE
+1697 
-1704 RSRAGDGQLNTQ
+1704 
-1716 ANRYVLQLGG
+1716 
-1726 DLAQWSSNAQDRWHL
+1726 
-1741 GVMAGYANQH
+1741 
-1751 SNTQSNRVGYK
+1751 
-1762 SDGRI
+1762 
-1767 SGYSAGLYA
+1767 
-1776 TWYQNDANKTGAY
+1776 
-1789 VDSWA
+1789 
-1794 LYNWFDNSVSS
+1794 
-1805 DNRSADDYDSRGVT
+1805 
-1819 ASVEGGY
+1819 
-1826 TFEAGTFSGSE
+1826 
-1837 GTLNTWYVQPQAQI
+1837 
-1851 TWMGVKDSDHT
+1851 
-1862 RKDGTRIETE
+1862 
-1872 GDGNVQTRLGV
+1872 
-1883 KTYLN
+1883 
-1888 SHHQRDDGKQREFQ
+1888 
-1902 PYIEANWINNSKVY
+1902 
-1916 AVKMNGQ
+1916 
-1923 TVGREGARNLGE
+1923 
-1935 VRTGVEAK
+1935 
-1943 VNNNLSLWGNVG
+1943 
-1955 VQLGDKGYSDT
+1955 
-1966 QGMLGVKYSW
+1966 